1 MKHTNDLA
9 QRLTDIKV
17 SILKT
22 MIDTLDEPITIKEFK
37 LKHKDLFDELV
48 RLEKLLEE
56 KNNMEH
62 NYQEEVKK
70 SFKIFLSSFKQVNR
84 SFRGMDLI
92 NDRNEINM
100 YLQTL
105 MISLMSMYRRLA
117 VLEHDN
123 FINCLKESKVD
134 LLEKENGRS

>member
-22 MIDTLDEPITIKEFK
+22 MIDTLDEPITVKEFK

-56 KNNMEH
+56 KE
-62 NYQEEVKK
+62 
-70 SFKIFLSSFKQVNR
+70 
-84 SFRGMDLI
+84 D
-92 NDRNEINM
+92 
-100 YLQTL
+100 
-105 MISLMSMYRRLA
+105 
-117 VLEHDN
+117 DN
-123 FINCLKESKVD
+123 TNA
-134 LLEKENGRS
+134 NTY